1 MWHRLHIHAFYV
13 SLNDYIYV
21 IDVTNLSQYLEKKW
35 LIHLP
40 SKIYITFTIV
50 MYYLFYLWIL
60 WLFCQKLKCQ
70 SVMSIKTKS
79 DDDSHTSS
87 IKTSFILHRNTE
99 DYSWT
104 PAGETGIAIKKF
116 IFQFQNMIL
125 NSHVIQ
131 NYTIESNKKICHIIK
146 WNQEETIS
154 MNFYFL
160 LILIICSFT
169 LPSHRM

>member
-1 MWHRLHIHAFYV
+1 
-13 SLNDYIYV
+13 
-21 IDVTNLSQYLEKKW
+21 
-35 LIHLP
+35 
-40 SKIYITFTIV
+40 
-50 MYYLFYLWIL
+50 
-60 WLFCQKLKCQ
+60 
-70 SVMSIKTKS
+70 MSIKTKS

-87 IKTSFILHRNTE
+87 IKTSFILHKNTE

-146 WNQEETIS
+146 
-154 MNFYFL
+154 
-160 LILIICSFT
+160 
-169 LPSHRM
+169 